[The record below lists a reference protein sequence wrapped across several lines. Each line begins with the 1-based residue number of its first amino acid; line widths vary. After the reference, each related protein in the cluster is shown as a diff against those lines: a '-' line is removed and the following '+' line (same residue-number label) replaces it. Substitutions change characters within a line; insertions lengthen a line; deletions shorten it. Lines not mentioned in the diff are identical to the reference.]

1 MAEHRQVPA
10 RIGVEDVAR
19 LEAETGRL
27 RGLDYRQGGGAC
39 RGSAIV
45 SAAWHDRYLDA
56 TATDAVRRRLLVA
69 LADVHNLAAWT
80 CFDTGLEETA
90 AGHWDRA
97 LALAVAAGHRDL
109 EANIHYRV
117 GRMRLHRGSRRE
129 ALELFE
135 RGLVAARRAGS
146 LRAVAMLHANQAW
159 AHAEAGE
166 QHEALRLLNR
176 ARDEFTRVPAT
187 EPVPGWTRFFD
198 EPDLSAMTGV
208 VLTELA
214 RTVDP
219 SCGGSAIDALTTAVT
234 GYPEEMARSRVFSL
248 IALCANHLVA
258 HDFDHAAE
266 VGDRVLTAAAEVRS
280 SRVAD
285 RLTPLR
291 DLADRYRT
299 DPHARTLSARIAA
312 FTSPS

>member
-1 MAEHRQVPA
+1 MAEHRHVPA
-10 RIGVEDVAR
+10 RIGVEDVVR
-19 LEAETGRL
+19 LEVETGRL

-39 RGSAIV
+39 RDSAIV
-45 SAAWHDRYLDA
+45 SAAWHDRYLGLAA
-56 TATDAVRRRLLVA
+56 TAAVRRRLLVA

-90 AGHWDRA
+90 TRHWDRA
-97 LALAVAAGHRDL
+97 LELAAAAGHRDL

-117 GRMRLHRGSRRE
+117 GRMRLHAGNRRE

-135 RGLVAARRAGS
+135 RGLVAAGRAGS
-146 LRAVAMLHANQAW
+146 LRAVAILHANQAW
-159 AHAEAGE
+159 AHAGLGE
-166 QHEALRLLNR
+166 QHDAMRLLNQ
-176 ARDEFTRVPAT
+176 ARDEFARVPAT
-187 EPVPGWTRFFD
+187 EPVPGWARFFD

-219 SCGGSAIDALTTAVT
+219 TCGGAAIDALTTAVA
-234 GYPEEMARSRVFSL
+234 GYPEEMARSRVFTL
-248 IALCANHLVA
+248 VALTTNHLVA

-266 VGDRVLTAAAEVRS
+266 VGGRALATAAAVSS

-291 DLADRYRT
+291 DLADHYRE
-299 DPHARTLSARIAA
+299 DPHARTLSARIAG
-312 FTSPS
+312 FTSPL